1 MMLYSDSLELLSY
14 LYDSCFPLKISDG
27 AAEDILSLVKQRYAL
42 LEHLVK
48 CFFCLLFRCANI
60 YSSTSNILVVV
71 VLNNLNS

>member
-48 CFFCLLFRCANI
+48 CFFLF
-60 YSSTSNILVVV
+60 VV
-71 VLNNLNS
+71 

>member
-48 CFFCLLFRCANI
+48 CFFFVCCLGVLI
-60 YSSTSNILVVV
+60 STVPL
-71 VLNNLNS
+71 LTY